1 MLKIQNE
8 RVPLFEMLDPR
19 RLGLPEVPV
28 LGMYRFRGAQPE
40 LAPHRH
46 EARMELCYLAEG
58 QQVYHVGGRD
68 YVLKRGDFF
77 ISMPDEVHGTGGHP
91 QGRGMLHWLNID
103 LTRSPLL
110 GMTPA
115 ATSVLVKQ
123 LLGLKKRHF
132 PAPARVKDVFD
143 DLQRLIRTKP
153 DDTVR
158 LLMRLRVLDLLAAVV
173 EAGTAKGNGGGTP
186 GMNRVL
192 QHIDSHMSESLSVPE
207 LARVAG
213 LSAPWFQARFRR
225 EMGMPPAD
233 YVMRRKIAKA
243 QELLKTGRSVTDVAF
258 DLGFS
263 SSQYFATAFRR
274 YVGKAPREC
283 RRFVGKTS

>member
-19 RLGLPEVPV
+19 KLGLPEVPV

-46 EARMELCYLAEG
+46 LGRIEICYLAEG

-68 YVLKRGDFF
+68 FVLKRGDFF

-91 QGRGMLHWLNID
+91 QGRAMLHWLNID
-103 LTRSPLL
+103 LARRPLL
-110 GMTPA
+110 GMAPS
-115 ATSVLVKQ
+115 ATSTLVKR
-123 LLGLKKRHF
+123 LLALKKRHF
-132 PAPARVKDVFD
+132 RAPARTQVVFD
-143 DLQRLIRTKP
+143 DLQRLVRARP
-153 DDTVR
+153 DATGR

-173 EAGTAKGNGGGTP
+173 EAGEATGASAGTP
-186 GMNRVL
+186 GMNPVL
-192 QHIDSHMSESLSVPE
+192 QHIDAHMDEALPVQA

-213 LSAPWFQARFRR
+213 LSMPWFQARFRR

-233 YVMRRKIAKA
+233 YVMRRKVAKA
-243 QELLKTGRSVTDVAF
+243 QELLKTGQRVTTVAF
-258 DLGFS
+258 NLGFS
-263 SSQYFATAFRR
+263 SSQYFATVFRR
-274 YVGKAPREC
+274 YTGKAPRDLKS
-283 RRFVGKTS
+283 GDAHP